1 MKKITVDGVGYYLS
15 CMLLFHVV
23 YALRLAGDGF
33 LAQDSVK
40 PGEWSFWMVI
50 VTLAIVCGLAVTGLV
65 FTVLILKR
73 DDSVKASSSGKSV
86 TITELEDLTGE
97 NYFTNY
103 SLLVLTGLSL
113 PTAGHLYSL
122 GIYLLLLVTLGL
134 VYIKKALI
142 YMNPVLTLMNYSIY
156 SCKDKESGDFYVF
169 VVQGD
174 ILKESETIRF
184 QNMAGRIVRLKK
196 VVRD

>member
-40 PGEWSFWMVI
+40 SGEWSFWMVI
-50 VTLAIVCGLAVTGLV
+50 VTLVIVCGLAVTGLV

-86 TITELEDLTGE
+86 
-97 NYFTNY
+97 
-103 SLLVLTGLSL
+103 
-113 PTAGHLYSL
+113 
-122 GIYLLLLVTLGL
+122 
-134 VYIKKALI
+134 VYI
-142 YMNPVLTLMNYSIY
+142 VLCLCLSILFQR
-156 SCKDKESGDFYVF
+156 SGV
-169 VVQGD
+169 
-174 ILKESETIRF
+174 
-184 QNMAGRIVRLKK
+184 GRAHKPL
-196 VVRD
+196 